1 MKEPL
6 YIIILNLENN
16 ISDIISKNNLYDFS
30 DKFKSPLDHMY
41 NEVKNF
47 TSNLFLDFIL
57 LIGQAYDNYTLLLKE
72 IKTKKSISFEK

>member
-57 LIGQAYDNYTLLLKE
+57 LIGQAYTLLLKE